1 MTGFASTETLDAAL
15 AAADWPNRRS
25 SRAVVAGGLNWHVQI
40 MGTGPAC
47 LLLHGTGASTHSWRD
62 VAPALAR
69 HLTVVVP
76 DLPGHGFT
84 DAPKPEDMTLPGM
97 SRLVR
102 SLLEALEQDP
112 QLAVG
117 HSAGAAILTR
127 MSLDRPGKL
136 KLIIGVNG
144 AMLPFGGP
152 LRFLYPALARMM
164 LLNSVTRHVL
174 ARRARSEKAV
184 ADLISG
190 TGSSI
195 DERGL
200 AGYAVLF
207 RDPEHV
213 GATLRMMAQWDL
225 QNLNADFPKLMSEL
239 VLIATGADRAVPA
252 DQAFKVK
259 QLVPRGKVIYLRD
272 LGHLAHEERP
282 QMIAD
287 LILQEA
293 RSRSFL

>member
-1 MTGFASTETLDAAL
+1 MTGFSSTQALIAAL
-15 AAADWPNRRS
+15 DAADWPNRQY
-25 SRAVVAGGLNWHVQI
+25 SRAVAAGGLRWHVQI
-40 MGTGPAC
+40 MGAGPAG

-62 VAPALAR
+62 VAPLLAR
-69 HLTVVVP
+69 HMTVIVP

-84 DAPKPEDMTLPGM
+84 DAPKPQDMTLPGM

-102 SLLEALEQDP
+102 SLLEAIGLDP
-112 QLAVG
+112 QLAIG

-136 KLIIGVNG
+136 KLIVAVNG

-152 LRFLYPALARMM
+152 FRFLYPALARMM

-184 ADLISG
+184 ADLIAG

-200 AGYAVLF
+200 AGYTALF

-225 QNLNADFPKLMSEL
+225 QSLNADFPKLTSDL

-259 QLVPRGKVIYLRD
+259 DLVPKGQVIYLRD
-272 LGHLAHEERP
+272 LGHLAHEEKP
-282 QMIAD
+282 QTIAD

-293 RSRSFL
+293 RSRALL

>member
-1 MTGFASTETLDAAL
+1 MTGFASTEALNAAL
-15 AAADWPNRRS
+15 DAADWPNRQS
-25 SRAVVAGGLNWHVQI
+25 SRAVYAGGLRWHVQI

-62 VAPALAR
+62 VAPLLAR
-69 HLTVVVP
+69 HMTVIVP

-84 DAPKPEDMTLPGM
+84 DAPKPQDMTLPGM
-97 SRLVR
+97 SRLMR
-102 SLLEALEQDP
+102 SLLETLELDP
-112 QLAVG
+112 QLAIG

-136 KLIIGVNG
+136 KLIVAVNG

-152 LRFLYPALARMM
+152 FRFLYPALARMM

-200 AGYAVLF
+200 AGYTALF

-225 QNLNADFPKLMSEL
+225 QSLNADFPKLTSDL

-259 QLVPRGKVIYLRD
+259 ELVPKGRVIYLRD

-282 QMIAD
+282 QTIAD

-293 RSRSFL
+293 ESRSLL